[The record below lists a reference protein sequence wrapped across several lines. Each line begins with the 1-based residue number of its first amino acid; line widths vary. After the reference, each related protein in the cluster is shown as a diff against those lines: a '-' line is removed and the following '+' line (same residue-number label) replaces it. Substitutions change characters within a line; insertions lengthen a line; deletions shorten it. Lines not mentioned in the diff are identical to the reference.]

1 MKALEFDPM
10 HSVDVLSQSRLLG
23 GIDIGTI
30 LENLRDCQLRE
41 FELGEILL
49 SPTQPNDQIHIVL
62 SGELWVCLEPG
73 GANPLLRLGPGQCA
87 GELSIIDSAAPSAYV
102 FASQASQVLSISHP
116 LLWRMVGEE
125 QNIAV
130 NLLQIIAQRMRG
142 SNQLITESLAQQRYY
157 RTKSETDQ
165 LTGLHNRAWFE
176 DVFPKQ
182 LHLCERTQQ
191 PVSLLIVDIDHFK
204 RVNDRYGHACGDEAL
219 RHVATLLLKN
229 VRAMDLSARYGGEEM
244 VVLMPGT
251 SGLIALE
258 VSERLREAIATNP
271 MPLSEGGE
279 LALRISGGV
288 AQWRRGMQL
297 VDLIKEADQALYKA
311 KAAGRNQIV
320 VSNLV
325 AGLQA

>member
-1 MKALEFDPM
+1 MKSLAFDPDAW
-10 HSVDVLSQSRLLG
+10 VELLSNSSLLG
-23 GIDIGTI
+23 GVHVTPI
-30 LENLRDCQLRE
+30 LENLKECQFRE
-41 FELGEILL
+41 FEPGEILL

-73 GANPLLRLGPGQCA
+73 GADPLLRLGPGQCA

-116 LLWRMVGEE
+116 LLWRMMGEE
-125 QNIAV
+125 QKIAV
-130 NLLQIIAQRMRG
+130 NLLQIIVQRMRG

-191 PVSLLIVDIDHFK
+191 PVSLLMVDIDHFK
-204 RVNDRYGHACGDEAL
+204 RVNDTHGHACGDDAL
-219 RHVATLLLKN
+219 RHVAALLLKN
-229 VRAMDLSARYGGEEM
+229 VRATDLSARYGGEEM

-325 AGLQA
+325 AGMQA